1 MSLLGINREDLREG
15 KCEKVQ
21 GVMAWKPHS
30 AHTRGET
37 PGAFP
42 SPVPG
47 EKYVAI
53 DSNIAQLK
61 AKSQGP
67 LVMGSAVSF
76 PLPNGGL
83 GEIEKTPPRYIWIL
97 RYLFQIGLHEI

>member
-21 GVMAWKPHS
+21 GVMEWKPHS
-30 AHTRGET
+30 AQTRGET
-37 PGAFP
+37 PEVFP

-53 DSNIAQLK
+53 DANITQPQAK
-61 AKSQGP
+61 AKD
-67 LVMGSAVSF
+67 
-76 PLPNGGL
+76 
-83 GEIEKTPPRYIWIL
+83 
-97 RYLFQIGLHEI
+97 H